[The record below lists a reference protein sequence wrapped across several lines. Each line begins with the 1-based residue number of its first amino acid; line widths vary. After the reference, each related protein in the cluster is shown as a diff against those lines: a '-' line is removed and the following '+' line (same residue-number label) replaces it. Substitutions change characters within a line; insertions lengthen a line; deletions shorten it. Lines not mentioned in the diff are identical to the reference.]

1 MTKIYRRH
9 FSNQDLALLRMPMMH
24 VRRMGMGM
32 ARGFMLMPVTM
43 RALPRLH
50 ATVAVL
56 VMTIVVLMRI
66 LVLQRVMGVFV
77 AVAFHEVECD
87 TREH

>member
-1 MTKIYRRH
+1 MTKIYRWH
-9 FSNQDLALLRMPMMH
+9 FSNQDLALVRMPMMH

-32 ARGFMLMPVTM
+32 ARGLMLMPVTM

-56 VMTIVVLMRI
+56 VMTIVVLMR
-66 LVLQRVMGVFV
+66 VLMRQRVMGVFV
-77 AVAFHEVECD
+77 AVALHQV
-87 TREH
+87 

>member
-1 MTKIYRRH
+1 MTKIYRWH
-9 FSNQDLALLRMPMMH
+9 FSNQDLALVRMPMMH

-56 VMTIVVLMRI
+56 VMTIVVPMRV
-66 LVLQRVMGVFV
+66 LVRQRVMGVFV
-77 AVAFHEVECD
+77 AVAFS
-87 TREH
+87 

>member
-1 MTKIYRRH
+1 MTKIYRWH
-9 FSNQDLALLRMPMMH
+9 FSNQDLALVRMPMMH

-43 RALPRLH
+43 H

-56 VMTIVVLMRI
+56 VMTVL
-66 LVLQRVMGVFV
+66 V
-77 AVAFHEVECD
+77 AVAFDQV
-87 TREH
+87 

>member
-1 MTKIYRRH
+1 
-9 FSNQDLALLRMPMMH
+9 MPMMH

-43 RALPRLH
+43 RARCRRN
-50 ATVAVL
+50 TVVAVL
-56 VMTIVVLMRI
+56 VMLIVVPMRV
-66 LVLQRVMGVFV
+66 LVRQRVMGVFV